1 MSLFRL
7 LANLLV
13 VGSLGLVALAHADQ
27 ITLSNG
33 DRLTGSVTRKSG
45 NTLTLRT
52 AYAGELHLRW
62 SAVASVVTDHPVNV
76 LLDDGTTIRLRLSA
90 AAGAG
95 TETPALVRIRYINPT
110 PEESGVGYR
119 TLGHANLALSRT
131 RGNSTN
137 DLYHAEAEWVL
148 RAKIHRLTVGGE
160 GNYGRDGGA
169 ATTLNWRGHARYDH
183 FVKPKE
189 FVYGRGSLE
198 HDRFKDIRLRSIVG
212 GGYGYQV
219 FEDDNTS
226 LSLRGG
232 LDYVDVRHVEANRE
246 GYAALG
252 WGVDFR
258 HRMSRLPLEL
268 FHTQDG
274 TYGLGSKRDTV
285 VQTRTGLRLPIDD
298 RLSATAQVNVDWE
311 SKPAPGRKKTDTT
324 LLMGLGYAFQ

>member
-1 MSLFRL
+1 MSYRRHLFASL
-7 LANLLV
+7 LIIAMS
-13 VGSLGLVALAHADQ
+13 GSAAPARADQ
-27 ITLSNG
+27 ITMSNG
-33 DRLTGSVTRKSG
+33 DRLTGTVLRKSG
-45 NTLTLRT
+45 DILTLRT
-52 AYAGELHLRW
+52 SYAGELRLRW
-62 SAVASVVTDHPVNV
+62 SAVAAVATDKPVDV
-76 LLDDGTTIRLRLSA
+76 LLDDGSALKLRLPA
-90 AAGAG
+90 AVG
-95 TETPALVRIRYINPT
+95 TAMPPLARIRYINPT
-110 PEESGVGYR
+110 PEESGIGYR

-131 RGNSTN
+131 RGNSTS
-137 DLYHAEAEWVL
+137 DLYHAEGEWVL
-148 RAKIHRLTVGGE
+148 RAKIYRVTVGGE

-169 ATTLNWRGHARYDH
+169 ATTLNWRGHGRYDH
-183 FVKPKE
+183 FFKPKE
-189 FVYGRGSLE
+189 FVYARGSVE

-232 LDYVDVRHVEANRE
+232 GDYVSVRHIDAENE
-246 GYAALG
+246 DYPALG

-258 HRMSRLPLEL
+258 HRLRSTPIEL
-268 FHTQDG
+268 FHSQDG

-285 VQTRTGLRLPIDD
+285 LQTRTGLRLPIDD